1 MIIMIRHSGLVFAV
15 EDFFSCPRDFTVQLL
30 NFAQLVAPARIKS
43 VLKKGLARVVEIIR
57 KRI

>member
-1 MIIMIRHSGLVFAV
+1 MIFMLRYSGLVFVV

-30 NFAQLVAPARIKS
+30 NFAQLVAPAIIKS
-43 VLKKGLARVVEIIR
+43 VLRKGLARVVQIIR